1 MHHDEG
7 KKNLSPATQEFW
19 EHIRAGQKNWQCED
33 FACSQQKDVN
43 DKTPTI

>member
-1 MHHDEG
+1 MEIPSSG
-7 KKNLSPATQEFW
+7 ARKNDVNARAWQE
-19 EHIRAGQKNWQCED
+19 NWQCEH

>member
-1 MHHDEG
+1 MNKKETTKKILCPAEG
-7 KKNLSPATQEFW
+7 RERMRTAE
-19 EHIRAGQKNWQCED
+19 NWQYED